1 MLGERTLRGHRGEV
15 PVDLMSTLGVL
26 PTYGTMVVIERRC
39 GAVKTGSPMFSI
51 AGYTPTPS
59 GQLARKKI
67 VKARLT
73 KVSTDRAV
81 SVFRFLGRRTIA
93 SPYRDDQYV

>member
-15 PVDLMSTLGVL
+15 RDDLMSTLGVL
-26 PTYGTMVVIERRC
+26 PTYGTMVGNERRC
-39 GAVKTGSPMFSI
+39 GAVMTGSPMISI
-51 AGYTPTPS
+51 ARDTPTPS

-73 KVSTDRAV
+73 KVSTDRAA
-81 SVFRFLGRRTIA
+81 STFRFEDGAL
-93 SPYRDDQYV
+93 